1 MHDDT
6 EEKVAESVFVA
17 FCFVPCLFAGW
28 RDVHISGND
37 AAYRCFKGGGIGR
50 NERKHGKD
58 TGNELVLSG
67 EGGWTGSFDHLNRYQ
82 DGKEIVYTIAEDP
95 VDGYTTAIEGDA
107 KAGFIVTNTGTDTPD
122 QPKEQKNRTP
132 NGSNTS
138 STSKTGSPRNRRQQ
152 HASRLF
158 VAFAAVSG
166 GNCGSSAEGQKEKEA
181 MIRDIW

>member
-17 FCFVPCLFAGW
+17 FCFMPCLFAGW
-28 RDVHISGND
+28 RDVRISGND

-138 STSKTGSPRNRRQQ
+138 STSKTGSPGTGDNSML
-152 HASRLF
+152 ADYLWLLLLS
-158 VAFAAVSG
+158 AGAIAVLLLRVR
-166 GNCGSSAEGQKEKEA
+166 KERK
-181 MIRDIW
+181 R